1 MAQNPDPTITPTETN
16 GEDMMNRFAGIT
28 PDSAIGQLRAQRPD
42 VVRHTQGSYEAL
54 LEPDDPAGVSCY
66 EREMVAL
73 RVAVLTPNPTVA
85 AWHRA
90 RLRDLGTSDEALAAI
105 EQFPDGATLSPR
117 EQAILG
123 HTDLLT
129 REPGVS
135 APTHIA
141 ALKVAGLSPRDI
153 VTISQLI
160 AFLSFEVR
168 TLVGLRLLAE
178 EAGT

>member
-1 MAQNPDPTITPTETN
+1 MAQNPDPTITPTEVK

-42 VVRHTQGSYEAL
+42 VARHTQGSYEAL
-54 LEPDDPAGVSCY
+54 LEPDDPGGVSRY

-73 RVAVLTPNPTVA
+73 RVAVLMPSPTVA

-90 RLRDLGTSDEALAAI
+90 RLRDLGASDDALAAI
-105 EQFPDGATLSPR
+105 EQFPDGAALSPR
-117 EQAILG
+117 AQAILG

-135 APTHIA
+135 TPVHIA
-141 ALKVAGLSPRDI
+141 ALKAVGLTPRDI

-178 EAGT
+178 EAGA